1 MKLALLKQLLPRHT
15 PLARLASTAA
25 ATPRETV
32 LRDLQAV
39 VASGKPIIGAGAG
52 TGISAKFEEE
62 GGDALCY
69 SLPEVTALLTA

>member
-1 MKLALLKQLLPRHT
+1 MMKLALLKQLLPRRT

-25 ATPRETV
+25 ATPREIMLQD
-32 LRDLQAV
+32 LRAV

-62 GGDALCY
+62 GG
-69 SLPEVTALLTA
+69 EALLAV